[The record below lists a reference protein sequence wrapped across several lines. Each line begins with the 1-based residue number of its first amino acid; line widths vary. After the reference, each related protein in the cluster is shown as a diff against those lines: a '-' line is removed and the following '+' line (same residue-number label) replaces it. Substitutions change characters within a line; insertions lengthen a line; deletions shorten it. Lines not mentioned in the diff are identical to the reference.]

1 MKQLFIIL
9 QISILGIAM
18 VACDNNTPEWK
29 EQYKE
34 GTYLVV
40 QFNPQA
46 AKYRPNVMLTP
57 DKNGAW
63 RMRNLAEGGTCRE
76 FIYKKTPFIKVD
88 SIQNWYMVDWKWNVA
103 LGYNHVVLPMLWTDV
118 TKPDATYAYS
128 DFEVVATGIIEKYGY
143 VKRSEIDKIIHIQP
157 APAAST
163 PGTWGYTTDGI
174 STDHIAP
181 VYLNR
186 YYSTQDIPAVI
197 EKRSDWEYTREDFL
211 LERLRQDSLQDI
223 YRERLA
229 TLIYSG
235 MVNSVVHVVE
245 K

>member
-1 MKQLFIIL
+1 MKRLFIYFQAAL
-9 QISILGIAM
+9 LSFCLLS
-18 VACDNNTPEWK
+18 CNNNSPEWK

-40 QFNPQA
+40 QFKPLA

-76 FIYKKTPFIKVD
+76 FIYKRDPFIKVD
-88 SIQNWYMVDWKWNVA
+88 SVQNWYMVDWKWNVA
-103 LGYNHVVLPMLWTDV
+103 LGYNHAVLPMLWTDV
-118 TKPDATYAYS
+118 TQPDATYAYS
-128 DFEVVATGIIEKYGY
+128 DFEAVTTDIIEKYGY
-143 VKRSEIDKIIHIQP
+143 VKRSEIDKIMHIQP
-157 APAAST
+157 APASTT
-163 PGTWGYTTDGI
+163 PGPWGYTTDGI

-181 VYLNR
+181 IYLNR
-186 YYSTQDIPAVI
+186 YYSTQDIPNVI
-197 EKRSDWEYTREDFL
+197 ETKGDWQYTKQDFL
-211 LERLRQDSLQDI
+211 QERLRQDSLQDV